1 MYNVVLYW
9 KAGIVFIE
17 TELVIFNVY
26 TRSAK
31 NCGICFQF
39 NEWIHNVVFII
50 RIIFLLFSRWYCF
63 HWRDHGLIDPLFIR
77 INVQGLVLLLMY
89 VMFILRMSEFFLI
102 SRKILLWYQGW
113 YCCHIKDD
121 IFAFISRMIW
131 MIHVLLLFQ
140 EGYCQYCNDDNCILF
155 L

>member
-1 MYNVVLYW
+1 MLESHKTCWMTLKWAVMICSFWKMNKFLTSIMHIKIFGGVFMYNVVLYW

-63 HWRDHGLIDPLFIR
+63 HWRDLGFIDPLFIR
-77 INVQGLVLLLMY
+77 INVQGLFLLLMY
-89 VMFILRMSEFFLI
+89 VMFILRMSEFFFI
-102 SRKILLWYQGW
+102 SRKILLWYQG
-113 YCCHIKDD
+113 
-121 IFAFISRMIW
+121 
-131 MIHVLLLFQ
+131 
-140 EGYCQYCNDDNCILF
+140 
-155 L
+155 